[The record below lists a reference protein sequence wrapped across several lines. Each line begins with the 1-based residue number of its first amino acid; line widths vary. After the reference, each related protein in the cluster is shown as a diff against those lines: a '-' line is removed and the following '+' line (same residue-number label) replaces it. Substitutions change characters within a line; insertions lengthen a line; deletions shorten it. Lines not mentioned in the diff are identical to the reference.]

1 MALRARIGDIY
12 NFIDSHLY
20 DNLRDFNIKDQSF
33 NTTLLFSI
41 LTCLVPGKLLIL
53 GEPGMGKTTASE
65 YVACFLFSYPL
76 ELIWQ
81 AELHGHSEQTE
92 EKMIGRPNLGK
103 LNQGKEEVVWSVF
116 TRLQVKIVD
125 EINRVPAS
133 KQDILLDGIDR
144 GLWSYL
150 DEVLINNERCF
161 FATANYAEGRSLD
174 LTYRLIDRFDLLVES
189 RFPGAILSYEVGD
202 TREIADK
209 LRHGD
214 LAQHAFRIL
223 RKDRSYEENLAQL
236 DYEVSAPYQ
245 AYLKETLGVEAL
257 GNKER
262 ISIRQEMKALKLN
275 ADAEAYIVMLITELS
290 FCYRFGQKRF
300 HEECDRGCHY
310 TPYLCSRIRNSISN
324 RFSQSLLAYARSL
337 AWFLKDGEVDLE
349 HVTAVAPYVL
359 AHRLRWQEQVFL
371 AALRDQRQDPIEIHL
386 ARESVEEVASRYREQ
401 SATVKST
408 FRTACEMIEGF
419 PGEWPQ
425 GDHPLY
431 RELRKVVDHH

>member
-1 MALRARIGDIY
+1 MALRARVGDIY
-12 NFIDSHLY
+12 NFIDAHLY
-20 DNLRDFNIKDQSF
+20 YNLRDFNIKDRSF

-41 LTCLVPGKLLIL
+41 LTSLAPGKLLIL

-103 LNQGKEEVVWSVF
+103 LNQGREEVVWSVF
-116 TRLQVKIVD
+116 TQLPVKIVD

-150 DEVLINNERCF
+150 DEVLINSERCF
-161 FATANYAEGRSLD
+161 FATANYTEGRSLD
-174 LTYRLIDRFDLLVES
+174 LTYRLVDRFDLLVES
-189 RFPGAILSYEVGD
+189 RFPGALLSYEVGD
-202 TREIADK
+202 TRKMADQ

-214 LAQHAFRIL
+214 LTQLAFGIL
-223 RKDRSYEENLAQL
+223 RKDRPYEKNLAQL
-236 DYEVSAPYQ
+236 HDEVSAPYR
-245 AYLKETLGVEAL
+245 AFLKETLGVEAL
-257 GNKER
+257 GDQER
-262 ISIRQEMKALKLN
+262 HSIRQEMEALKLN
-275 ADAEAYIVMLITELS
+275 ADAEAFIVMLITELS

-310 TPYLCSRIRNSISN
+310 TTYLCSRIRNSVSN
-324 RFSQSLLAYARSL
+324 RFSQSLLAYARAL
-337 AWFLKDGEVDLE
+337 AWFLEDEEVDME
-349 HVTAVAPYVL
+349 HVAAVAPYVL
-359 AHRLRWQEQVFL
+359 AHRLRWREQVVL
-371 AALRDQRQDPIEIHL
+371 AALQDQRQDPIEIHM

-401 SATVKST
+401 SAAVKSS
-408 FRTACEMIEGF
+408 FRTACEIMEGF
-419 PGEWPQ
+419 PSKWSP

>member
-1 MALRARIGDIY
+1 MPQRAKVGEIY
-12 NFIDSHLY
+12 KFIDTHLY
-20 DNLRDFNIKDQSF
+20 YNLGDFNIKGRRY

-41 LTCLVPGKLLIL
+41 LTSLVPGKLLIL

-65 YVACFLFSYPL
+65 YVACIFFSYPL

-103 LNQGKEEVVWSVF
+103 LNQGREEVVWSVF
-116 TRLQVKIVD
+116 TQLPVKIVD

-150 DEVLINNERCF
+150 DEVLINSERCF
-161 FATANYAEGRSLD
+161 FATANYTEGRSLD
-174 LTYRLIDRFDLLVES
+174 LTYRLVDRFDLLVES

-202 TREIADK
+202 TRKMADQ

-214 LAQHAFRIL
+214 LAQLAFEIL
-223 RKDRSYEENLAQL
+223 RQDRPYAENLAQL
-236 DYEVSAPYQ
+236 HDEVSAPYR
-245 AYLKETLGVEAL
+245 ASLKQTLGVEAP
-257 GNKER
+257 NDEER
-262 ISIRQEMKALKLN
+262 DSIRQEIAAVRLN
-275 ADAEAYIVMLITELS
+275 ADAEAFVVMLIAELS

-310 TPYLCSRIRNSISN
+310 TTYLCSRIRNSVSN
-324 RFSQSLLAYARSL
+324 RFSQSLLAYARAL
-337 AWFLKDGEVDLE
+337 AWFLEDEEADME
-349 HVTAVAPYVL
+349 HVAAVAPYAL
-359 AHRLRWQEQVFL
+359 AHRLRWREQVVL
-371 AALRDQRQDPIEIHL
+371 AALQEQRQDPIEIHL

-401 SATVKST
+401 SATVKSS
-408 FRTACEMIEGF
+408 FRKAWELMEGF
-419 PGEWPQ
+419 PSEWSP

-431 RELRKVVDHH
+431 QELRKVVDHH